1 MKNQQGMGLA
11 ANFDDDE
18 LSSVYRSSV
27 AEKPLRFDVVP
38 QEKKRKTG
46 LHDHPINVG
55 YHRLERMA
63 AAPDMRAWFADKTS
77 KWAKPLSMDERRK
90 AGGK

>member
-1 MKNQQGMGLA
+1 MSRNQQGMGIA

-18 LSSVYRSSV
+18 LSGVYRSSV

-38 QEKKRKTG
+38 QERKPKKG
-46 LHDHPINVG
+46 LGDHPIHIG

-63 AAPDMRAWFADKTS
+63 AAPGMREWFADKHS
-77 KWAKPLSMDERRK
+77 QWAKPLSMDERRK
-90 AGGK
+90 SK